1 MSAPTTPATPP
12 SELPPTIGEFRASAS
27 VSDPTRIT
35 GLGPLRHLPGT
46 WVGRGFN
53 VISRPDFHHGNP
65 FFLQLNETR
74 ETLSFEAVGAPIPNR
89 GSRQDDIIY
98 NGVNYLQRVSDMQT
112 GGALHLEPG
121 FWLHLPVTQVPNVPT
136 ATVVRLATIPHGD
149 SLLAQGTPLQPP
161 DNWNAPSGQ
170 PRIDDVDATPVQQGT
185 STKLTGRYLEQF
197 STAPLPGDITR
208 DMVLNP
214 NLLLRRAIEGQHIF
228 KTKVLIID
236 TAPVGGITNVPFVV
250 QNADAVRLQAV
261 FWIEFVRGH
270 SGHEFMQLQY
280 TQTVTLRFDGIDWPH
295 ISVATLVK
303 Q

>member
-1 MSAPTTPATPP
+1 MSAPPVTPP
-12 SELPPTIGEFRASAS
+12 APPDLPPTVGEFRASAS
-27 VSDPTRIT
+27 VTDPTRTT

-53 VISRPDFHHGNP
+53 VISRPDFHNGKP

-74 ETLSFEAVGAPIPNR
+74 ETLTFEAVGAPIPNR
-89 GSRQDDIIY
+89 GSKQDDIIY

-121 FWLHLPVTQVPNVPT
+121 FWLHLPPTTVPDVQN

-149 SLLAQGTPLQPP
+149 SLLAQGGPLQPP
-161 DNWNAPSGQ
+161 DNFDAPGGQ
-170 PRIDDVDATPVQQGT
+170 PRIDDVDTTPLRQGT
-185 STKLTGRYLEQF
+185 TTKLTGHYLDQF
-197 STAPLPGDITR
+197 SSSVLPGDIPR
-208 DMVLNP
+208 DAVLNP
-214 NLLLRRAIEGQHIF
+214 NVLLRKAIEGQHIV
-228 KTKVLIID
+228 KTKVLIVD
-236 TAPVGGITNVPFVV
+236 TANAGGITNVPFVV
-250 QNADAVRLQAV
+250 ANADAIRMNAI

-270 SGHEFMQLQY
+270 SGHEYLQLQY
-280 TQTVTLRFDGIDWPH
+280 TQTVMLRFDGIDWPH